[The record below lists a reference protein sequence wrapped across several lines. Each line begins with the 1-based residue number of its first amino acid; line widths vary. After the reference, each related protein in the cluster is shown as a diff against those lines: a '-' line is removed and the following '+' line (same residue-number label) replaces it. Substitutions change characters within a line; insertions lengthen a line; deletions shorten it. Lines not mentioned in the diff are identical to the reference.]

1 MIGLGHTANVATFGI
16 YKICPLSFNSVG
28 VTACLIDREVERLS
42 PGKSIVVFF
51 AFFMYLFWGVWLSVF
66 GE

>member
-42 PGKSIVVFF
+42 PGKSMVSGIFC
-51 AFFMYLFWGVWLSVF
+51 LFYVPVLGSMVECFW
-66 GE
+66 